1 MSFVIFPRCIEVTE
15 SIALTDNAT
24 VISEMQALISEIAKA
39 LVDDIAA
46 VQVDVIN
53 ESESTVLR
61 LHVAPGDIG
70 KVIGKQGRTAR
81 SLRTILGAASMK
93 LQRRFSLDIV
103 EVGKSFS

>member
-103 EVGKSFS
+103 EVGKSFN

>member
-1 MSFVIFPRCIEVTE
+1 VTE
-15 SIALTDNAT
+15 SIALMDNAT
-24 VISEMQALISEIAKA
+24 VISEMQALMSEIAKA

-46 VQVDVIN
+46 VQVEVIN
-53 ESESTVLR
+53 ESDSTILR

-81 SLRTILGAASMK
+81 SLRTILGATSMK